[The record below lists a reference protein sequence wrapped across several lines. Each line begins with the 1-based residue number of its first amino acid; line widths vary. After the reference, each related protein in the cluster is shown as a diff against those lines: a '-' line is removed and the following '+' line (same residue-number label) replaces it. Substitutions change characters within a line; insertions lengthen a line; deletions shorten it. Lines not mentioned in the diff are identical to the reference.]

1 MKLVLLK
8 KNVIIVG
15 KSTRSRVLR
24 DRLRLHGAPRGPMEQ
39 KKFSIMRGRAKM
51 KLDKTMWGKDK
62 DPARPITIPEI

>member
-15 KSTRSRVLR
+15 KSTTSRVLQ

-39 KKFSIMRGRAKM
+39 KKILHHARQS
-51 KLDKTMWGKDK
+51 KD
-62 DPARPITIPEI
+62 EIR

>member
-15 KSTRSRVLR
+15 KSTTSRVLQ

-39 KKFSIMRGRAKM
+39 KKILHHLPR
-51 KLDKTMWGKDK
+51 KD
-62 DPARPITIPEI
+62 EIR